1 MIRRSQ
7 LYVPA
12 ISEKMI
18 RKSLEINA
26 DSIIFDLE
34 DSVPPE
40 DKEKAR
46 ELLTKL
52 LKELD

>member
-7 LYVPA
+7 LYVPS

-18 RKSLEINA
+18 RKSVELNA

-34 DSVPPE
+34 DAVPPE
-40 DKEKAR
+40 DKERAR
-46 ELLTKL
+46 EIL
-52 LKELD
+52 